1 MASTSSREIGFAA
14 AVPAAAPAAAPAD
27 AADPEGAE
35 APRRRGRPG
44 SRARRRRYICRM
56 LGTEDGRYD
65 ASEHA
70 HDALLPV
77 LSLAALGTRTRALRR
92 GRQFASTRPPH
103 ILKRDGATMQ
113 SARFIS
119 SPRPCAVRV
128 APRRL

>member
-1 MASTSSREIGFAA
+1 MPLPTRATRE
-14 AVPAAAPAAAPAD
+14 
-27 AADPEGAE
+27 
-35 APRRRGRPG
+35 
-44 SRARRRRYICRM
+44 RARRRRYICRM

-119 SPRPCAVRV
+119 SPRPRAVRV
-128 APRRL
+128 APRRLNQLDSKCNSLLLIDHHAENGSGDVTQIQPCFTDL